1 MNKKVRDALN
11 ARLKLDDQLAT
22 NQLNLGELLPDDLQ
36 INPDRKG
43 YLNVRFDHQGSP
55 IERSILGEKD

>member
-1 MNKKVRDALN
+1 MRDALN

-43 YLNVRFDHQGSP
+43 YLNVRFDQQGSP